1 MPTNVYARLRRTK
14 TAILIV
20 GEGPTEKAFLQYL
33 QEIYISREDDV
44 AVKIE
49 CGSGGS
55 PRCVIEKTI
64 RLRDNRA
71 YDKCAVVLDA
81 HIPLKLDRELKQL
94 MKKRPSVEIILINP
108 CIEGFFLT
116 ILQHP
121 NFSRSRASV
130 QQCKHEFEANYLS
143 DNEKTDK
150 RSYGRIFSLAM
161 LNSYRR
167 NIKELNAILKV
178 MQV

>member
-1 MPTNVYARLRRTK
+1 MPPNVDVRVRRTK

-33 QEIYISREDDV
+33 QEIYISREADV

-55 PRCVIEKTI
+55 PQCVVEKTMH
-64 RLRDNRA
+64 LRDNRA
-71 YDKCAVVLDA
+71 YDRCAVVLDA
-81 HIPLKLDRELKQL
+81 HIPLKPDRELKKL
-94 MKKRPSVEIILINP
+94 MKKRPPVEIILISP
-108 CIEGFFLT
+108 CIEGLFLT

-121 NFSRSRASV
+121 NFSRNRASV
-130 QQCKHEFEANYLS
+130 QQCKHEFEAHYLS
-143 DNEKTDK
+143 DVQKTDK
-150 RSYGRIFSLAM
+150 HSYGRIFPRHLLDSCRG
-161 LNSYRR
+161 SIR
-167 NIKELNAILKV
+167 ELDTIFKA